1 MDAATMAAAK
11 AMAGN
16 QQGGGISSQQATQ
29 MQGQQKKQQQYEEQ
43 KKQMLV
49 QCLAPEAREVS
60 FQIVCV
66 CPCTKST
73 PIHAVQWCPLQ
84 CTFFPAD
91 GVPLFLLSL
100 FLLSSA
106 FFLLFKSAV
115 RHNWLSFTSLL
126 VNDPFQRLATIRLV
140 KPEKASGIEMRI
152 LQMAQK
158 GQLRGQVSEGQLI
171 SMMEQLSEKAAENSK
186 ITFQRRKVAGWSDS
200 EDDDDSDLL

>member
-1 MDAATMAAAK
+1 M
-11 AMAGN
+11 
-16 QQGGGISSQQATQ
+16 
-29 MQGQQKKQQQYEEQ
+29 
-43 KKQMLV
+43 
-49 QCLAPEAREVS
+49 
-60 FQIVCV
+60 
-66 CPCTKST
+66 
-73 PIHAVQWCPLQ
+73 
-84 CTFFPAD
+84 
-91 GVPLFLLSL
+91 
-100 FLLSSA
+100 
-106 FFLLFKSAV
+106 
-115 RHNWLSFTSLL
+115 